1 MRSRL
6 MWALLL
12 LAAVFSMHGL
22 SCAAADQGP
31 EQPAES
37 STAAAA
43 LAPTA
48 QTGMSHMVA
57 GGAGLTATP
66 GQTAPDPAAAGVGDS
81 TEHPAGHSGAVHALM
96 VCLAVLSGG
105 VGIALAVLAAWL
117 ARRRLLTVMAPASDR
132 LRTAVGSVV
141 ASLPAPELSRLCV
154 LRV

>member
-12 LAAVFSMHGL
+12 LAAVFSMHGV
-22 SCAAADQGP
+22 SCAAADQGLG
-31 EQPAES
+31 QPAPS
-37 STAAAA
+37 SAAPDV
-43 LAPTA
+43 APTA
-48 QTGMSHMVA
+48 QTGMTHGVA
-57 GGAGLTATP
+57 SGAELTATS
-66 GQTAPDPAAAGVGDS
+66 GQTALHQGAGVSDS
-81 TEHPAGHSGAVHALM
+81 PEHPAGHSGAVHALM

-105 VGIALAVLAAWL
+105 MGIALAVLAAWL
-117 ARRRLLTVMAPASDR
+117 ARRRLLTVLVPVSGR